1 MSQVPGLSPNI
12 RQQPPEDEPLPEPAV
27 VVVAGNDDVPMP
39 EYDSAG
45 NVIRIRFPDGTVEI
59 AADGGVLTPPGEDKP
74 AKWFDN
80 LVDKIDA
87 MELGRIADQLLR
99 GISDDETS
107 RKEWLDNYAQGIK
120 LLGTKIDLPQSG
132 GTTGEGAPVEGI
144 SQVRHPLLLEA
155 VLRFQA
161 NARSELLPTD
171 GPAKIRVDDN
181 SPNADVDQL
190 AEDYEND
197 FNHYLTVTASE
208 FYPDTDRMLFLL
220 GFSGTSFKKVYFCP
234 LRNRPVSETV
244 EADDLIVSNNATDI
258 KNARRVTHRTFM
270 SPTTIRRMQIL
281 GVYRDVALSAPQD
294 PDYNEVQREKRAQEG
309 IALGSMNPDDRDRE
323 ILECYCE
330 LDIKGLE
337 HKWQGKPSGLDVP
350 YRVTIDKSSQQI
362 LSIVRNYDQDKEE
375 LPEARQTFVQ
385 YLFLPGFGFYGLG
398 LLHLLGNTTNAV
410 TAGWRE
416 MLDAGMFA
424 SFPGFLY
431 SDVGG
436 RQNSNIFRVP
446 PGGGAPI
453 KTGGMPIDQFVAPLP
468 YREPSGALM
477 SLIDNIATTGRNLG
491 GVAEMQVAEGRQD
504 VPVGTILA
512 QIEQAQKIMNS
523 VHKRMHAAQAT
534 ELQLIAECFRQH
546 PESFWK
552 RNRTPAKQWD
562 EQTFKSALDNYDL
575 IPQADPNTASHLQ
588 RMMKSAALA
597 QMAKDNP
604 TLFDPIAV
612 TRINVRS
619 LDFNPDQ
626 VMAPPEAA
634 SALTP
639 EMQQAMAE
647 TAVKKQDSDARML
660 EAQTNQQKA
669 QADVTLDAERIKTD
683 RMKIQQPQ
691 GGGDLG
697 SVMDP
702 MEAQFK
708 QTELAQK
715 QQALNQ
721 DAQSEQFHQSRAA
734 VDDEN
739 RDLDRQSDMAMQER
753 QHQHEQI
760 MKAADLQHDAQQAQI
775 KAAADA
781 AKPKPVPRPKARKE
795 RRR

>member
-1 MSQVPGLSPNI
+1 MIGGG
-12 RQQPPEDEPLPEPAV
+12 E
-27 VVVAGNDDVPMP
+27 DVPVP
-39 EYDSAG
+39 EFDSSG
-45 NVIRIRFPDGTVEI
+45 NVIRVRFPDGSVEI
-59 AADGGVLTPPGEDKP
+59 AADGGVLTPPGEEKP
-74 AKWFDN
+74 TKWFDN
-80 LVDKIDA
+80 LVDKIA
-87 MELGRIADQLLR
+87 PGELSRIAEHLLK
-99 GISDDETS
+99 GIADDETS
-107 RKEWLDNYAQGIK
+107 RKEWLDTYAQGIK
-120 LLGTKIDLPQSG
+120 LLGTKIELPQSG
-132 GTTGEGAPVEGI
+132 GSTGEGAPVEGI

-181 SPNADVDQL
+181 DPNADLDQL
-190 AEDYEND
+190 AEDFEND

-244 EADDLIVSNNATDI
+244 EADDLIVSNAATDI
-258 KNARRVTHRTFM
+258 KNARRVTHRTFLR
-270 SPTTIRRMQIL
+270 PTVVRRLQIL
-281 GVYRDVALSAPQD
+281 GVYKDVPLSTPLD

-330 LDIKGLE
+330 LDIQGFE
-337 HKWQGKPSGLDVP
+337 HKWEGKASGLEVP
-350 YRVTIDKSSQQI
+350 YRVAIDKSSRQI
-362 LSIVRNYDQDKEE
+362 LEIVRNYDQSKEE

-398 LLHLLGNTTNAV
+398 LLHLLGNMTNAV
-410 TAGWRE
+410 TAGTRE

-431 SDVGG
+431 SDIGG

-453 KTGGMPIDQFVAPLP
+453 KTGGMPIDQFVVPLP
-468 YREPSGALM
+468 YREPSAALM
-477 SLIDNIATTGRNLG
+477 QLIENMATTGRNLG
-491 GVAEMQVAEGRQD
+491 GVAEMQVAEGRAD

-546 PESFWK
+546 PDSFWK
-552 RNRTPAKQWD
+552 RNRTPANRWD
-562 EQTFKSALDNYDL
+562 ENTFLKALDNYDL

-597 QMAKDNP
+597 QMAKENP

-612 TRINVRS
+612 ARINVRS
-619 LDFNPDQ
+619 LDYNPDQ

-639 EMQQAMAE
+639 EMQQAQAE

-660 EAQTNQQKA
+660 QAQTGAQKA
-669 QADVTLDAERIKTD
+669 QADTVLDAEKLKLEREKL
-683 RMKIQQPQ
+683 QQPQ

-697 SVMDP
+697 SLADP
-702 MEAQFK
+702 AETQIK
-708 QTELAQK
+708 HRELDIKEQD
-715 QQALNQ
+715 LNLK
-721 DAQSEQFHQSRAA
+721 AQSEQFHQARATI
-734 VDDEN
+734 DDEN
-739 RDLDRQSDMAMQER
+739 RDLDRQADLIQQQR
-753 QHQHEQI
+753 QHQHERA
-760 MKAADLQHDAQQAQI
+760 MKHAEHQHAHVLKATELQHNAEQNRV

-781 AKPKPVPRPKARKE
+781 AKPKPAPRPKGRKE